1 MNLCRS
7 RNIFFHTDAAHA
19 VGKIAINTINIDLM
33 SIFGHK
39 LYGPKVIWALY
50 IQSGSGQERGIRSG
64 NVPVLIWCCIP
75 KYIGFT
81 KPPTGTGAAY
91 NGSESDGEL
100 QKRSTRRR
108 ELLIYTTSP
117 DIGGSDSELLTDATT
132 TRRTRNQAVSPS
144 PTTLAVASKK
154 FISPIEKLLVRNCDT
169 KVVRKWIKSH
179 WTFCY
184 KRYTSGHRDY
194 LQLSLG

>member
-19 VGKIAINTINIDLM
+19 VGKIPINTINIDLM

-39 LYGPKVIWALY
+39 LYGPKGIWALY

-64 NVPVLIWCCIP
+64 KRALLAELYSDLSP

-81 KPPTGTGAAY
+81 TPPTGTGAAY
-91 NGSESDGEL
+91 NGSESDGGL
-100 QKRSTRRR
+100 QKRITRRR

-154 FISPIEKLLVRNCDT
+154 FISPIEKLLVRNCET
-169 KVVRKWIKSH
+169 QK
-179 WTFCY
+179 
-184 KRYTSGHRDY
+184 
-194 LQLSLG
+194 